1 MLDFNIIG
9 SGSSGNAVR
18 VGHVMFDCGM
28 PFAAMKEDLYKC
40 HSLLITHEHS
50 DHVKAATLKQIRT
63 QFPRI
68 TIYAN
73 PSVAYRFHVNHV
85 IGTAMFELKDGTE
98 VRPFE
103 CVHDVETTGFML
115 HMNGTEVRPFECV
128 HDVETTGFM
137 LHMNGED
144 ILYATDTAEI
154 NIPKDAR
161 FDWFFIESNYDET
174 KLREISGKY
183 RSGRYDPADSQ
194 YRHLST
200 QQAKAVYY
208 THRKSRDSQ
217 FIELHRSGRFY

>member
-1 MLDFNIIG
+1 MLDFTIIG
-9 SGSSGNAVR
+9 SGSKGNAVR
-18 VGHVMFDCGM
+18 IGGIMIDCGM
-28 PFAAMKEDLYKC
+28 PFAAMKEELYRC
-40 HSLLITHEHS
+40 HSLLITHAHS

-68 TIYAN
+68 EIYAN

-85 IGTAMFELKDGTE
+85 IGTAPFELRD
-98 VRPFE
+98 
-103 CVHDVETTGFML
+103 
-115 HMNGTEVRPFECV
+115 GTEVRPFECV

-154 NIPKDAR
+154 NIPKGAR
-161 FDWFFIESNYDET
+161 FDWFFIESNYDEA
-174 KLREISGKY
+174 KLREIAGKY
-183 RSGRYDPADSQ
+183 RSGRYDPTDSQ

-208 THRKSRDSQ
+208 THRKSKDSQ